1 MWAIT
6 TLKLPNTET
15 FKYWLVNHSSMLNHS
30 SDDTATASDI
40 QLRKDEDAGMGRV
53 RMALVK
59 MGCRVNL
66 DATNTVSYFAINLGI
81 ELMVGMRNWSI
92 DLLCPRWKQDS

>member
-1 MWAIT
+1 MDPEEVISIQSSNVFNRSHAMWAIT
-6 TLKLPNTET
+6 TLKLPDPEA
-15 FKYWLVNHSSMLNHS
+15 FKHWMYNHS
-30 SDDTATASDI
+30 SDDTATTGDM

-66 DATNTVSYFAINLGI
+66 DAPNTVSSDFPKLSDRADGRYA
-81 ELMVGMRNWSI
+81 
-92 DLLCPRWKQDS
+92 

>member
-1 MWAIT
+1 
-6 TLKLPNTET
+6 
-15 FKYWLVNHSSMLNHS
+15 MLNRS
-30 SDDTATASDI
+30 SDNTATSNDI

-53 RMALVK
+53 RMALVR

-66 DATNTVSYFAINLGI
+66 DAPNTVSFVIRALWI

-92 DLLCPRWKQDS
+92 DLLC

>member
-1 MWAIT
+1 MDPEEVISIQSSNVFNRSHAMWAIT

-30 SDDTATASDI
+30 SDDTATSNDV

-53 RMALVK
+53 RMALVR

-66 DATNTVSYFAINLGI
+66 DAPNTVSCLPPFLG
-81 ELMVGMRNWSI
+81 
-92 DLLCPRWKQDS
+92 